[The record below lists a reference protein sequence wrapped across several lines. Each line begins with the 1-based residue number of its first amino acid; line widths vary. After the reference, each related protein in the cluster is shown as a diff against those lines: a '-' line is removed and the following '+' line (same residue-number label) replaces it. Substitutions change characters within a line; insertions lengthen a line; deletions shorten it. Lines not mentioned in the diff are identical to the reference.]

1 MGAMK
6 DKLLEDAHREHARD
20 VREWQQASKRRRRM
34 TFAQAEEEYELEQA
48 YLHALE
54 KDD

>member
-1 MGAMK
+1 MGAVKQM
-6 DKLLEDAHREHARD
+6 EIEEANREHIRE
-20 VREWQQASKRRRRM
+20 VREWQRSSKRRRRM

-48 YLHALE
+48 FLHALE